1 MSTTILKQELGK
13 HGWCSILC
21 QVRQWHIK
29 KKMHY
34 IISVHKI
41 VVRFPDRD
49 RKTNIKEINSTNH
62 SMIKQCDEP
71 IRIASNYLQI
81 HLSSCKKSLK
91 HPGLNGGSNPH
102 LCDAGSAEKT
112 DDHTDWNECV
122 WSSDFFSAAGIAE
135 VRVRILVQPQIFL
148 VFLAAGKQRWKTA
161 MIIFIHYLHLLSLSC
176 VTQAWWVKLKFL
188 IAD

>member
-29 KKMHY
+29 KKIHY

-49 RKTNIKEINSTNH
+49 RKTTIKGINSTNH

-71 IRIASNYLQI
+71 ITVPSNYLQI
-81 HLSSCKKSLK
+81 HLSSRKKSLK

-112 DDHTDWNECV
+112 DDHTDWNECLIIGLFQRCRDRRSQ
-122 WSSDFFSAAGIAE
+122 SSNPRSAPNFSG
-135 VRVRILVQPQIFL
+135 
-148 VFLAAGKQRWKTA
+148 
-161 MIIFIHYLHLLSLSC
+161 LSRC
-176 VTQAWWVKLKFL
+176 W
-188 IAD
+188 